1 VEKNKREHQLLK
13 RKQLVE
19 QLLEEINQLQEE
31 LLLDQPLEA
40 RSKCN
45 NYGDH
50 RKCFTVFA
58 NNGVG
63 STAAC

>member
-1 VEKNKREHQLLK
+1 MEKNKREHQQPK
-13 RKQLVE
+13 RKQLEE

-31 LLLDQPLEA
+31 PLLDPPLQE

-45 NYGDH
+45 NYKDH

-58 NNGVG
+58 NNG
-63 STAAC
+63 

>member
-1 VEKNKREHQLLK
+1 MEKNKKEVRTLK
-13 RKQLVE
+13 RK
-19 QLLEEINQLQEE
+19 LLEEQLQEELNQLQEE
-31 LLLDQPLEA
+31 TLLGQLLEP

-58 NNGVG
+58 NNG
-63 STAAC
+63 